1 MQKANLGNFYESSID
16 SQEGEN
22 GNVTNYVATGSISN
36 ENIVTTRDR
45 AALVFHEYVRNRE
58 WTTDWLAYL
67 SMAIGL
73 LCTLM
78 TAEFTGLKVKENVL
92 IEGGVCK
99 GLVVGVCLMAF
110 IGALVCLVRR
120 IYKRKSLTC
129 EYFLGQLR
137 KTNVNVD

>member
-1 MQKANLGNFYESSID
+1 MQKASLRSSYESSID
-16 SQEGEN
+16 SQEGEK
-22 GNVTNYVATGSISN
+22 GNVTNYVAMGSISN

-78 TAEFTGLKVKENVL
+78 TAEFTG
-92 IEGGVCK
+92 
-99 GLVVGVCLMAF
+99 
-110 IGALVCLVRR
+110 
-120 IYKRKSLTC
+120 
-129 EYFLGQLR
+129 QLR